1 MTPQEQRDVLLAE
14 LGSYRPDLLD
24 RPRLV
29 VGSRADLVP
38 EHDFD
43 GLVVSSVTR
52 VGVPQ
57 VLGALTELV
66 REARLN
72 TPEEEAVTIHRPVG
86 SEVSI
91 ERLDDGSWNV
101 VGRAALR
108 AVALSDLTNEEAWS
122 SPSSASRSL
131 VSTLRYAGRAC
142 SSATPCTSVTS
153 ASTMRKTSEPRRRQ
167 DRDLVDH

>member
-1 MTPQEQRDVLLAE
+1 MTPRPLPSLLCLWAQDHPLGLGVALAPQLDVLLAV

-52 VGVPQ
+52 AGVPQ

-108 AVALSDLTNEEAWS
+108 AVALSDLTNEEALEF
-122 SPSSASRSL
+122 AQQRL
-131 VSTLRYAGRAC
+131 TQLR
-142 SSATPCTSVTS
+142 
-153 ASTMRKTSEPRRRQ
+153 
-167 DRDLVDH
+167 